1 MPTDLSD
8 VLDEVLRCLQTLE
21 ERIDALRDEVE
32 AMRPVLQGRAQE
44 LPESAA
50 YTIDEARVRISRRID
65 PRALSEEEL
74 GEMLEDSRVM
84 SRRALKRARDDEL
97 CPIKALSLPCGL
109 RIMES
114 DIRKMEAQKQD
125 EARPESL
132 NYL

>member
-32 AMRPVLQGRAQE
+32 AMRLVLQGRAQE
-44 LPESAA
+44 LPKSAA

-65 PRALSEEEL
+65 PRALSEEL

-114 DIRKMEAQKQD
+114 DIRKMEAKKQD

-132 NYL
+132 NHL